1 VGAEALLI
9 DQTSFAGPTI
19 AELLDLPLVNVC
31 CALMLNHDPAVPPLK
46 KGLAYS
52 PSRRARLR
60 NELGHEQVARLAA
73 PITRVTVD
81 HRAQEGLPPIP
92 RGANPYSRLTQINQQ
107 PAEFEF
113 PRRSLPA
120 CFHFFRPFADPASR
134 CI

>member
-19 AELLDLPLVNVC
+19 AEQLDLPFVSVC
-31 CALMLNHDPAVPPLK
+31 CALMLNHDPAVPPLNT
-46 KGLAYS
+46 GLAYS

-60 NELGHEQVARLAA
+60 NELGHELVARLAA

-92 RGANPYSRLTQINQQ
+92 
-107 PAEFEF
+107 PA
-113 PRRSLPA
+113 
-120 CFHFFRPFADPASR
+120 ADPGLPRHDPAPPAR
-134 CI
+134 PVRDHRGGLR